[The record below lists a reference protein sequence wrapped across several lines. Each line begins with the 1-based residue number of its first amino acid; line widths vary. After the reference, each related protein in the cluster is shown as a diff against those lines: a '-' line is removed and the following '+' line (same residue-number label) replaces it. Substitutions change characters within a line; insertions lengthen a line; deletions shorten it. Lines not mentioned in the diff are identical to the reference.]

1 MADPAPES
9 LPNAAEA
16 LPQKSG
22 GPTPGGGG
30 GLVIQLLTGLSTLLQ
45 KLLEGLLGKGLG
57 KLLGGLLE
65 GLLG

>member
-22 GPTPGGGG
+22 GPTPGGGDG
-30 GLVIQLLTGLSTLLQ
+30 AVIQLLTGLSTLLQ
-45 KLLEGLLGKGLG
+45 KLLEGLLGPLG
-57 KLLGGLLE
+57 KDLGGLL
-65 GLLG
+65 GALLG